1 MSIYFATVQVL
12 LANDV
17 GDKLTISMGA
27 RCNHKHGRGN
37 LHLTLS
43 LLKAREH
50 SCEHFIECF
59 FRHVNRYSHAVK
71 LQRRVV
77 RPIHSLREGE
87 RFRPFVHAEVL
98 AHEMIQ
104 RIPFVQ
110 ADLN

>member
-1 MSIYFATVQVL
+1 MLFDFAAVQVL

-27 RCNHKHGRGN
+27 SRNHKHGRGN
-37 LHLTLS
+37 SLLTLS
-43 LLKAREH
+43 LLKAREQ
-50 SCEHFIECF
+50 SGEHFIECF
-59 FRHVNRYSHAVK
+59 FHHVNRYSHAVK

-87 RFRPFVHAEVL
+87 RLRPVVHAEVL
-98 AHEMIQ
+98 IHEMTQ
-104 RIPFVQ
+104 RILFVQ

>member
-1 MSIYFATVQVL
+1 MSIYFDTVQVL

-71 LQRRVV
+71 LRQFAPFTVFVKASVFVPLYTRRS
-77 RPIHSLREGE
+77 SL
-87 RFRPFVHAEVL
+87 
-98 AHEMIQ
+98 MK
-104 RIPFVQ
+104 
-110 ADLN
+110 